1 MWKSSPS
8 SRLASGSK
16 PHSNALPPT
25 SSGRSARRRWEPTFV
40 PVRSLVGIATIVGI
54 ATVAVVDI
62 ATVAVARDTVEGMTV
77 RGVAACEDRSAPAK
91 GTFRRNTRLY
101 GAIFH
106 AESCGL

>member
-54 ATVAVVDI
+54 ATVAV
-62 ATVAVARDTVEGMTV
+62 ALDTVEGMTV